1 MSIVSIE
8 VEATAAV
15 DSGDF
20 DEDKVSKRVFQLVKG
35 VRSRKVEKP
44 ISLQSC
50 AQNSDRCQKNTYD
63 MHTKVYVATNIL
75 SYTTIEPVFFTL
87 T

>member
-15 DSGDF
+15 DSGDL

-35 VRSRKVEKP
+35 GVRNQES
-44 ISLQSC
+44 
-50 AQNSDRCQKNTYD
+50 
-63 MHTKVYVATNIL
+63 
-75 SYTTIEPVFFTL
+75 
-87 T
+87 